1 VINDGARRSAFGAD
15 WSRSNAP
22 GARPRNDERRTPN
35 TERRGPRVAL
45 VHDWLTGMRGGEKVL
60 DAIGEL
66 FPDAPLYTL
75 VWVRGSVSPRIEARR
90 IVTSIAQALPN
101 PGRFYR
107 HYLPLYPVAVELLNL
122 DDYDLV
128 ISSSHCAVKS
138 VVTTGRTVHVC
149 YCHSPMRYA
158 WDQFDAYFG
167 PDQVG
172 PWASRFLR
180 PVMRRL
186 ARWDAATAGRVDRFL
201 ANSQYVAGRIRRYYN
216 RGSTI
221 VYPPVDTTF
230 YTPDGQAG
238 SPSFLIVSALV
249 PYKRVEV
256 AIHACRKVGVPLR
269 IVGTGPERARLQ
281 ALAGPDVEFLGWQS
295 DEQIRTLYR
304 TSTATLLP
312 GIEDFGI
319 VPVEAQ
325 ACGCPV
331 VALDAGG
338 VRETVVDG
346 TTGVLVPEASPEASS
361 DAFAEGLARALRA
374 GFDRGAIRANAL
386 RFSRE
391 RFIESFK
398 IAVSETIAETN
409 GTDAAQQA
417 DRENAAG
424 AARLPEQPQPAD
436 RENAA
441 GAARLPEQ
449 PQPADRE
456 NAAGAARLPEQPQQA
471 DRENKQ

>member
-1 VINDGARRSAFGAD
+1 VISDGARRSGLGAGTSQPND
-15 WSRSNAP
+15 SKIRAP
-22 GARPRNDERRTPN
+22 GAERRA
-35 TERRGPRVAL
+35 PRVAL

-60 DAIGEL
+60 DAMGEL

-90 IVTSIAQALPN
+90 IVTSVAQALPN

-107 HYLPLYPVAVELLNL
+107 HYLPLYPVAVELLDL

-128 ISSSHCAVKS
+128 LSSSHCAVKS

-158 WDQFDAYFG
+158 WDQFEAYFG
-167 PDQVG
+167 PNQVG
-172 PWASRFLR
+172 AWGSQVLR
-180 PVMRRL
+180 PVMQRL

-221 VYPPVDTTF
+221 VYPPVDTAF
-230 YTPDGQAG
+230 FTPNGHAT
-238 SPSFLIVSALV
+238 STTFLIVSALV
-249 PYKRVEV
+249 PYKRLEV
-256 AIHACRKVGVPLR
+256 AIEGCRRVGAPLR

-281 ALAGPDVEFLGWQS
+281 ALAGPDVEFLGWQT
-295 DEQIRTLYR
+295 DDQIRALYR
-304 TSTATLLP
+304 SSTAALLP
-312 GIEDFGI
+312 GVEDFGI

-338 VRETVVDG
+338 VQETVVDG
-346 TTGVLVPEASPEASS
+346 VTGVLVPDASA
-361 DAFAEGLARALRA
+361 DAFAEGLARAIRTP
-374 GFDRGAIRANAL
+374 FDRDAIRANAL

-391 RFIESFK
+391 RFLESFQA
-398 IAVSETIAETN
+398 AVADAVAEAN
-409 GTDAAQQA
+409 GTSWPVPPQ
-417 DRENAAG
+417 EAG
-424 AARLPEQPQPAD
+424 RAARWLPPPQ
-436 RENAA
+436 E
-441 GAARLPEQ
+441 
-449 PQPADRE
+449 
-456 NAAGAARLPEQPQQA
+456 A